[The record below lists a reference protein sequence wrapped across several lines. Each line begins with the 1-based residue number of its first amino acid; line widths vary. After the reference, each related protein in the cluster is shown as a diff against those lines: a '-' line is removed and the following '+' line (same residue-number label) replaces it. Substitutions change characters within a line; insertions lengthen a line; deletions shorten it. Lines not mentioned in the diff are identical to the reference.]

1 MHRGFGIGR
10 LFGIQI
16 RIDWSWLIIFTLVV
30 WSLGASLGQFHEDW
44 SGFTVWATAVSG
56 ALLFFASVLAHE
68 LAHSLFAKSRGV
80 PVRVITLF
88 LFGGVSNIER
98 EPDSPGS
105 EFVMAILGP
114 LTSFAVGAVLLVLAS
129 VITGRA
135 GGAMNNPEQL
145 IQSLTPLTTVLYWV
159 GVINIFLGMF
169 NLVPGFPLDGG
180 RVLRSALWAATGDLV
195 RATRY
200 ASFAGQG
207 VAWILILTGIAM
219 VFGVRVPIFGTGFGG
234 LWLAFIGWFLHT
246 AATRSYQ
253 QIVVRDILEGVSVRQ
268 MAVKDPPTVESGST
282 VDTLVHEH
290 IMQSDDHA
298 FPVMDDGNFAGIVTL
313 GDVRS
318 VDRSDWQSTRVGDIM
333 TPVGE
338 LVTVSSDTDAATA
351 LTRLVGRDVRQLP
364 VVDGGRLIGLLRRRD
379 IVRWLQFH
387 SDRGLQEGMMGTRGG
402 GR

>member
-30 WSLGASLGQFHEDW
+30 WSLGASLGEFHDDW
-44 SGFTVWATAVSG
+44 STVVVWTTAVAA

-68 LAHSLFAKSRGV
+68 MAHSLFAKSRGV

-114 LTSFAVGAVLLVLAS
+114 LTSFAVGALLLILAS
-129 VITGRA
+129 VITGRTA
-135 GGAMNNPEQL
+135 GAVSNPEEL

-159 GVINIFLGMF
+159 GVINVFLGAF

-180 RVLRSALWAATGDLV
+180 RVLRSILWAVTGDLV
-195 RATRY
+195 RATRF

-207 VAWILILTGIAM
+207 VAWILIITGISM
-219 VFGVRVPIFGTGFGG
+219 VFGIRVPIFGTGFGG

-253 QIVVRDILEGVSVRQ
+253 QIVVRDILEGVSVDR
-268 MAVKDPPTVESGST
+268 MAIDDPPTVVS
-282 VDTLVHEH
+282 DTTIDRLVHEH

-298 FPVMDDGNFAGIVTL
+298 FPVMEDGRFAGIVTL

-318 VDRSDWQSTRVGDIM
+318 VERSKWNSTRVVDVM
-333 TPVGE
+333 TGTDD
-338 LVTVSSDTDAATA
+338 LITVSSDTDAATA
-351 LTRLVGRDVRQLP
+351 LTKLVGRDVRQLP
-364 VVDGGRLIGLLRRRD
+364 VVDGGRLVGLLRRRD
-379 IVRWLQFH
+379 IVKWLQFH
-387 SDRGLQEGMMGTRGG
+387 SDRGLQEGMLGRRG
-402 GR
+402 RRR